1 MTTVD
6 LTQLGFQWPDASG
19 PLFADL
25 SHRFEPG
32 TVTALV
38 GRSGCGKSTL
48 LRLAAGLLSPTAGA
62 VRRPDGPVGFVFQS
76 PTLLPWRSVAD
87 NVALPLELAGLG
99 AQAAERVPAALE
111 SVGLTAAAA
120 QLPGALSGGMQM
132 RASLARALVT
142 RPPLLLMDEPF
153 GALDALT
160 RREAW
165 AVVQRA
171 WAEAGATVLLVTH
184 DIDEAVLLADSVV
197 VLGGTPAQIRGTVP
211 ISLPRPRRADHRF
224 EPAVADAVRR
234 VEALL

>member
-1 MTTVD
+1 MD
-6 LTQLGFQWPDASG
+6 LAQLGFQWPDAPG
-19 PLFADL
+19 PLFVGL
-25 SHRFEPG
+25 NHHFEPG

-48 LRLAAGLLSPTAGA
+48 LRLAAGLLTPTSGT
-62 VRRPDGPVGFVFQS
+62 VQRPEGPVGFVFQN
-76 PTLLPWRSVAD
+76 PTLLPWRTVAA
-87 NVALPLELAGLG
+87 NVALPLELAGD
-99 AQAAERVPAALE
+99 AALARDRVPAALA
-111 SVGLTAAAA
+111 SVGLTDASE

-165 AVVQRA
+165 AVVQQA
-171 WAEAGATVLLVTH
+171 WAEAEATVLLVTH
-184 DIDEAVLLADSVV
+184 DIDEAVLLADTVV
-197 VLGGTPAQIRGTVP
+197 VLGGAPAQVRGAVAV
-211 ISLPRPRRADHRF
+211 SLPRPRRADHRF
-224 EPAVADAVRR
+224 DPAVAEAVRQ